1 MPLERRLRDLWRMP
15 PLQALPPARL
25 STLSRIWMIV
35 LRVYLILAGGLV
47 LVRII
52 MLAANGS

>member
-1 MPLERRLRDLWRMP
+1 MP

-25 STLSRIWMIV
+25 STLGRIWMIV

-52 MLAANGS
+52 MLAANRG